1 VADIQLNATQIW
13 LYAALWG
20 AFCATMG
27 WFANFGVSAYRL
39 HVARKHVLDDAKEDR
54 RRKFL
59 GFLGAWA
66 ADVEA
71 NRRMVTA
78 NNVFVTVAERFDRKR
93 LELVREASQVELDFR
108 GDRVIEFIDLVNK
121 IVVMTPG
128 SIESVAGRQE
138 LLKAIRS
145 LTVFLK
151 EN

>member
-1 VADIQLNATQIW
+1 
-13 LYAALWG
+13 
-20 AFCATMG
+20 M
-27 WFANFGVSAYRL
+27 
-39 HVARKHVLDDAKEDR
+39 
-54 RRKFL
+54 

-78 NNVFVTVAERFDRKR
+78 NNVFVTVAERFDRKRQR

-128 SIESVAGRQE
+128 SIESAAGRQE

>member
-1 VADIQLNATQIW
+1 
-13 LYAALWG
+13 
-20 AFCATMG
+20 M
-27 WFANFGVSAYRL
+27 
-39 HVARKHVLDDAKEDR
+39 
-54 RRKFL
+54 

-78 NNVFVTVAERFDRKR
+78 NNVFVTVAGRFDRKR

-108 GDRVIEFIDLVNK
+108 GDSVIEFIDLVNT

-128 SIESVAGRQE
+128 SIESDDGRQE

-145 LTVFLK
+145 LTMFLK

>member
-1 VADIQLNATQIW
+1 MQIW
-13 LYAALWG
+13 LYTALWG
-20 AFCATMG
+20 AFCATIG
-27 WFANFGVSAYRL
+27 WFSNFGRSAYRL
-39 HVARKHVLDDAKEDR
+39 HVARKHALDDAQKDR
-54 RRKFL
+54 RRRFL

-71 NRRMVTA
+71 NRTMVTA
-78 NNVFVTVAERFDRKR
+78 NNVFLTVAGRFDRKR
-93 LELVREASQVELDFR
+93 LELVREAAQIELDFR
-108 GDRVIEFIDLVNK
+108 GDRVIEFIDLVNT

-128 SIESVAGRQE
+128 SIESDDGRQE

>member
-13 LYAALWG
+13 IYTALWG
-20 AFCATMG
+20 AFCATIG
-27 WFANFGVSAYRL
+27 WFANFGVRAYRL
-39 HVARKHVLDDAKEDR
+39 HLARKHALDDAQEDR

-78 NNVFVTVAERFDRKR
+78 NNVFLTVAGRFDRKR
-93 LELVREASQVELDFR
+93 LELVREATQIELDFR
-108 GDRVIEFIDLVNK
+108 GDRVIEFIDLVNT

-128 SIESVAGRQE
+128 SIEGDHGRQA

>member
-1 VADIQLNATQIW
+1 MADTQLNATQIW

-20 AFCATMG
+20 AFCATIG
-27 WFANFGVSAYRL
+27 WFTNFGINAYRL
-39 HVARKHVLDDAKEDR
+39 HVARKHALDDAQEDR
-54 RRKFL
+54 RRNFL
-59 GFLGAWA
+59 GFLRAWA

-78 NNVFVTVAERFDRKR
+78 NGVFVTVAGRFDRKR
-93 LELVREASQVELDFR
+93 LELVREAAQVELDLR
-108 GDRVIEFIDLVNK
+108 GDRVIEFIDLVNT

-128 SIESVAGRQE
+128 SIESDDGRQE

-151 EN
+151 QK

>member
-1 VADIQLNATQIW
+1 
-13 LYAALWG
+13 
-20 AFCATMG
+20 M
-27 WFANFGVSAYRL
+27 
-39 HVARKHVLDDAKEDR
+39 
-54 RRKFL
+54 

-108 GDRVIEFIDLVNK
+108 GDRVIEFTDLVNK

-128 SIESVAGRQE
+128 SIESAAGRQE

>member
-1 VADIQLNATQIW
+1 MADIQLNATQVAV
-13 LYAALWG
+13 LTALWG
-20 AFCATMG
+20 AFCATIG
-27 WFANFGVSAYRL
+27 WFANFGANAYRL
-39 HVARKHVLDDAKEDR
+39 HVARKHALDDAQKDR
-54 RRKFL
+54 QRKFL

-78 NNVFVTVAERFDRKR
+78 NNVFLTVAGRFDRKR

-108 GDRVIEFIDLVNK
+108 GDRVTEFIDLVNT

-128 SIESVAGRQE
+128 GIEGDDGRQE
-138 LLKAIRS
+138 LLKAIRR

>member
-20 AFCATMG
+20 AFCATIG
-27 WFANFGVSAYRL
+27 WFAKFGVSAYRL
-39 HVARKHVLDDAKEDR
+39 HVARKHVLDDAEEDR

-78 NNVFVTVAERFDRKR
+78 TNVFVTVAGRFDRKR

-128 SIESVAGRQE
+128 SIESAAGRQE

>member
-1 VADIQLNATQIW
+1 VAATQLTATQIW
-13 LYAALWG
+13 LYTALYG
-20 AFCATMG
+20 ALCATIG

-39 HVARKHVLDDAKEDR
+39 HVARKHTLNDAQEDR
-54 RRKFL
+54 RRKFF
-59 GFLGAWA
+59 GFLHAWE
-66 ADVEA
+66 ADVET

-78 NNVFVTVAERFDRKR
+78 NGVFVTVAGRFDRKR

-108 GDRVIEFIDLVNK
+108 GDRVIEFIDLVNA

-128 SIESVAGRQE
+128 SIEGDDGRQE

>member
-1 VADIQLNATQIW
+1 MADIQLNATQIW

-20 AFCATMG
+20 AFCVTIG

-39 HVARKHVLDDAKEDR
+39 HVARKHVLDDAEEDR

-78 NNVFVTVAERFDRKR
+78 TNVFVTVAERFDRKR

-128 SIESVAGRQE
+128 SIESAAGRQE

>member
-13 LYAALWG
+13 LYTALWG
-20 AFCATMG
+20 AFCVTIG
-27 WFANFGVSAYRL
+27 WFAKFGVRAYRL
-39 HVARKHVLDDAKEDR
+39 HVARKHALDDAEEDR

-78 NNVFVTVAERFDRKR
+78 TNVFVTVAERFDRKR

-128 SIESVAGRQE
+128 SIESAAGRQE

-145 LTVFLK
+145 LAVFLK

>member
-1 VADIQLNATQIW
+1 MADIQLTPTQIW

-20 AFCATMG
+20 AFCATIG

-39 HVARKHVLDDAKEDR
+39 HVARKHALDDAQEDR

-66 ADVEA
+66 ADVEV

-78 NNVFVTVAERFDRKR
+78 NGVFVTAAGRFDRKR
-93 LELVREASQVELDFR
+93 LELVREASQVELDLR
-108 GDRVIEFIDLVNK
+108 GDRVIEFIDLVNR
-121 IVVMTPG
+121 IVVMRPG
-128 SIESVAGRQE
+128 SIEGDDGRQE

-151 EN
+151 EK